1 MLWVANA
8 IGAPP
13 VRGDRTVTTI
23 AFEGTPMHDDPVR
36 RWWLAGLLL
45 PFASSSF
52 AAQEADLLDLP
63 LDELGRIVIGI
74 RAGIEKS
81 IDVKRDST
89 EVVES
94 ISAEDIG
101 KLPDISIADS
111 IARLPGVTMQRV
123 NGRASTVSIRGLSN
137 DFNTTLLNGREQV
150 SVGNNRGVEFD
161 QYPSELLGA
170 VTVYKTPNAALV
182 GQGLSGT
189 VNLETVSPLAF
200 RKRVLVANVR
210 LEENSKGELNPGYGG
225 RGSRMSFSYID
236 QFADRTIGVAI
247 GVARLDSPGQS
258 ERFEAWGYADNVDAN
273 GDGRNDFLLGG
284 GKSQAASSDAV
295 RDGVMAVVEFRPN
308 DGYRS
313 ALDLYYS
320 KFDIKET
327 LRFMETGLGWS
338 SATLSNAVVDNDRV
352 VAGTF
357 TGVRPVLRNDINTW
371 NDRIYSLGWKNEFQL
386 NDQWSA
392 VADLSFSKAERD
404 TALIET
410 YAGLGAS
417 GNAAATGTVAF
428 IIGRGGL
435 PHFTYGR
442 DYTNPQQIVLTDPAG
457 WNQEGYEK
465 HPHLDDHLKALR
477 LSVERAFA
485 EGMFQNLEVGVNF
498 SEREKTRS
506 SGYEGVLC
514 LAPNPDGGDCRDAG
528 GALSNVEVAIPSDAL
543 TRPADLSFTGIP
555 GSIGYDVGGVFG
567 LYNRTQAT
575 GPAIDDKNWT
585 LNEKLTTAYGQL
597 NIDTDLGSVRMR
609 GNVGVQFLH
618 TDQHSVGQIL
628 GVSPALRSS
637 GGAAYDNVLPSLNL
651 AFTVTDDQVLRLGAS
666 KQIARARMD
675 DMRANMA
682 VSVPSTGP
690 NAGKWVGRGGNP
702 KLKPWEA
709 YAYDLSYEIYF
720 GKAGYISAASFYK
733 DLRTYIYTDVM
744 PYDFSGVD
752 TSTGQFPIIPASS
765 IGELTAPSNGKGG
778 SLYGVELA
786 VSVPFNLMTE
796 LLDGVGVQANYA
808 HTTSKIDPLGP
819 NGADEPLPG
828 LSEDVSNITLYYE
841 RSGFQARVSQ
851 RSRSKFLGEV
861 QGFGGDRS
869 KRYIDGEDIVD
880 LQVGYSFGEGSRL
893 DGLSVLVQVNNLT
906 DEVYR
911 EYFPN
916 RGNLPQMYNEYGRTL
931 LVGVNYKL

>member
-1 MLWVANA
+1 
-8 IGAPP
+8 
-13 VRGDRTVTTI
+13 
-23 AFEGTPMHDDPVR
+23 MHDDPVR

-45 PFASSSF
+45 PLAGSGF
-52 AAQEADLLDLP
+52 AAQADLLELP
-63 LDELGRIVIGI
+63 LEELSRMVVGI

-81 IDVKRDST
+81 IDAKRDST
-89 EVVES
+89 EIVEA

-111 IARLPGVTMQRV
+111 IARLPGLTMQRV

-137 DFNTTLLNGREQV
+137 DFNTTLLNGREQA
-150 SVGNNRGVEFD
+150 SVGHNRGVEFD
-161 QYPSELLGA
+161 QYPSELLRG
-170 VTVYKTPNAALV
+170 VTVYKTPAAALV

-189 VNLETVSPLAF
+189 INLETVSPLAY
-200 RKRVLVANVR
+200 RERVLVANAR

-225 RGSRMSFSYID
+225 RGSRLSVSYID

-247 GVARLDSPGQS
+247 SAARLDSPGQS
-258 ERFEAWGYADNVDAN
+258 ERFEAWGYADTVDAN
-273 GDGRNDFLLGG
+273 GDGSNDFLLGG

-295 RDGVMAVVEFRPN
+295 RDGIMAAVEFRPN
-308 DGYRS
+308 EAYRS
-313 ALDLYYS
+313 TVDLYYS
-320 KFDIKET
+320 KFDIQES

-338 SATLSNAVVDNDRV
+338 GATLSNAVVENGRV

-357 TGVRPVLRNDINTW
+357 TGVRPVLRNDVNTW
-371 NDRIYSLGWKNEFQL
+371 HDRIYSFGWKHELQL
-386 NDQWSA
+386 NPLWSA

-417 GNAAATGTVAF
+417 GNASATDTVSF
-428 IIGRGGL
+428 TIGRGGL

-465 HPHLDDHLKALR
+465 YPHVDDHLKTLR
-477 LSVERAFA
+477 LSLERAFLT
-485 EGMFQNLEVGVNF
+485 GMFQSLDMGVSF

-528 GALSNVEVAIPSDAL
+528 GALSNVEAAIPAGAL
-543 TRPADLSFTGIP
+543 TQPADLSFTGIP
-555 GSIGYDVGGVFG
+555 GSIGYNVGSVLG
-567 LYNRTQAT
+567 LYNRTPAT
-575 GPAIDDKNWT
+575 SAAIDDKNWT
-585 LNEKLTTAYGQL
+585 LREKVTTAHGQL
-597 NIDTDLGSVRMR
+597 NIDTDWGSVRMR
-609 GNVGVQFLH
+609 GNVGLQLLH
-618 TDQHSVGQIL
+618 TDQHSDGRVL
-628 GVSPALRSS
+628 GASPTLGSS
-637 GGAAYDNVLPSLNL
+637 GGATYDHALPSLNL
-651 AFTVTDDQVLRLGAS
+651 AFTVADDQVVRMGAS
-666 KQIARARMD
+666 KQIARPRMD
-675 DMRANMA
+675 DMRANME

-690 NAGKWVGRGGNP
+690 NAGRWVGRGGNP
-702 KLKPWEA
+702 MLKPWEA
-709 YAYDLSYEIYF
+709 YAYDLSYERYF
-720 GKAGYISAASFYK
+720 GKAGYLSVASFYK

-752 TSTGQFPIIPASS
+752 TSTGQFPVIPTSP

-778 SLYGVELA
+778 SLHGVELA
-786 VSVPFNLMTE
+786 VSVPFNLMME
-796 LLDGVGVQANYA
+796 LLDGFGMQANYA

-819 NGADEPLPG
+819 NGASEPLPG

-841 RSGFQARVSQ
+841 MSGFQARISQ

-880 LQVGYSFGEGSRL
+880 LQVGYGFGEGSAL
-893 DGLSVLVQVNNLT
+893 AGLSVLLQVNNLT